1 MRKFIITKNVKE
13 VQDLLDDG
21 WKIVSMA
28 SQCVSFSSLPGDIA
42 IYLEKIP
49 KLSDTPVNG

>member
-1 MRKFIITKNVKE
+1 MRKFILTKDVKE

-28 SQCVSFSSLPGDIA
+28 GQSVSTSPYSSMTGDIA
-42 IYLEKIP
+42 IYLEKSP
-49 KLSDTPVNG
+49 LLNG